1 MRQGLQKMFLLSGV
15 ILVMGG
21 CGNASAQVEDQME
34 TLEESS
40 LQQDLQTLIN
50 YEDQLQ
56 EDFET
61 SLEGE
66 DLSNF
71 ADSSAEVFTNVDERS
86 AILENLRESVST
98 HESVNQELQ
107 EVTFQDDEAEI
118 EDTVSSIT
126 DNLGSINGTMESFI
140 PQYEE
145 VLEAERSYYNSLGES
160 SADYEDFNE
169 GLETVNQQH
178 ESLDE
183 HYRSLNES
191 LTNLEENKNHAMELL
206 SGEDES

>member
-1 MRQGLQKMFLLSGV
+1 MRKGLQKMFLLSGV
-15 ILVMGG
+15 ILVMAG

-50 YEDQLQ
+50 YENQLQ

-71 ADSSAEVFTNVDERS
+71 AESSAEVFVNVDERS
-86 AILENLRESVST
+86 AVLENLKEKAST

-107 EVTFQDDEAEI
+107 EVTFEEDEAEI
-118 EDTVSSIT
+118 ENAVSSMT
-126 DNLGSINGTMESFI
+126 ENLGSVNTTMESFI
-140 PQYEE
+140 PEYEE
-145 VLEAERSYYNSLGES
+145 VLNAEREYYNSLGES
-160 SADYEDFNE
+160 SADYEAFND
-169 GLETVNQQH
+169 GLETVNAQH
-178 ESLDE
+178 ESLNE

-191 LTNLEENKNHAMELL
+191 LTNLEENKNHALELL
-206 SGEDES
+206 SEEGGS

>member
-1 MRQGLQKMFLLSGV
+1 MRKGLQKMFLLSGV
-15 ILVMGG
+15 ILVMAG

-50 YEDQLQ
+50 YENQLQ

-71 ADSSAEVFTNVDERS
+71 AESSAEVFVNVDERS
-86 AILENLRESVST
+86 ATLESLKEKVST

-107 EVTFQDDEAEI
+107 EITFQEDEAEI
-118 EDTVSSIT
+118 EDTVSSMT
-126 DNLGSINGTMESFI
+126 ENLGSINGTMESFI
-140 PQYEE
+140 PEYEE
-145 VLEAERSYYNSLGES
+145 VLNAEREYYNSLGES
-160 SADYEDFNE
+160 SADYEAFTG
-169 GLETVNQQH
+169 GLETVNAQH
-178 ESLDE
+178 ESLND
-183 HYRSLNES
+183 HYHSLNEA
-191 LTNLEENKNHAMELL
+191 LTNLEENKNHALELL
-206 SGEDES
+206 SEEGGS

>member
-1 MRQGLQKMFLLSGV
+1 MRKSLQKMFLLSGV

-50 YEDQLQ
+50 YENQLQ

-71 ADSSAEVFTNVDERS
+71 AESSAEVFVNVDERS
-86 AILENLRESVST
+86 AVLENLKEKAST

-107 EVTFQDDEAEI
+107 EITFEEDEAEI
-118 EDTVSSIT
+118 EEAVSSMT
-126 DNLGSINGTMESFI
+126 ENLGSVNTTMESFI
-140 PQYEE
+140 PEYGGQK
-145 VLEAERSYYNSLGES
+145 RTSSPGE
-160 SADYEDFNE
+160 
-169 GLETVNQQH
+169 
-178 ESLDE
+178 
-183 HYRSLNES
+183 
-191 LTNLEENKNHAMELL
+191 
-206 SGEDES
+206 

>member
-145 VLEAERSYYNSLGES
+145 VLEGVSKPGSGT
-160 SADYEDFNE
+160 DYFGIHNIFCAQ
-169 GLETVNQQH
+169 TVSIFSTLCNRVGD
-178 ESLDE
+178 STD
-183 HYRSLNES
+183 S
-191 LTNLEENKNHAMELL
+191 
-206 SGEDES
+206 